1 MNWGKVTTLVLII
14 FVLFIS
20 GLGYFMFSAP
30 NDEYDHQ
37 YYEDGLNFDHDYN
50 REEQVV
56 TDHAQPAIDVD
67 TCCIKLK
74 FPQIIKGEVK
84 MLRPSSDV
92 RDTSFA
98 LDNKNANPI
107 EILTRH
113 LAKGKWQLV
122 FDWKSNNKAYLYQQE
137 VYIK

>member
-1 MNWGKVTTLVLII
+1 MNWGKATTLVLIT

-20 GLGYFMFSAP
+20 GLSYFMLSAP

-37 YYEDGLNFDHDYN
+37 YYENGLNFDHDYI
-50 REEQVV
+50 RERQVV
-56 TDHAQPAIDVD
+56 TDHAQPVIDVD
-67 TCCIKLK
+67 TCCIKFT

-98 LDNKNANPI
+98 LDNKNGGPI
-107 EILTRH
+107 EILTKH

-122 FDWKSNNKAYLYQQE
+122 FDWKSKNKAYLYQQE